1 MLPLSTV
8 DRPRACLPLAGRST
22 RPCGCR
28 GRTLPSTVSHR
39 IISTI
44 LRHDSKQTSYKI
56 ALLRALNDVVLAY
69 PDVGR
74 DGRDV
79 VVPLRPGSHARWP
92 A

>member
-1 MLPLSTV
+1 
-8 DRPRACLPLAGRST
+8 
-22 RPCGCR
+22 
-28 GRTLPSTVSHR
+28 VSHR

-56 ALLRALNDVVLAY
+56 AWLRALNDIVLAY

-79 VVPLRPGSHARWP
+79 AVPLRSLVEVSAATSWWLHGGAHLTQATSRSHHGP
-92 A
+92 PVIFPP

>member
-1 MLPLSTV
+1 M
-8 DRPRACLPLAGRST
+8 
-22 RPCGCR
+22 
-28 GRTLPSTVSHR
+28 SHR

-74 DGRDV
+74 DGRD
-79 VVPLRPGSHARWP
+79 PPGRLPSQPAAGFAGLNSAWARRPTALQ
-92 A
+92 

>member
-1 MLPLSTV
+1 M
-8 DRPRACLPLAGRST
+8 
-22 RPCGCR
+22 
-28 GRTLPSTVSHR
+28 SHR

-79 VVPLRPGSHARWP
+79 AVPLRSWGTYLGRLLERDRMPARRRRVAGYP
-92 A
+92 MVLRCRGRRLTRS

>member
-1 MLPLSTV
+1 M
-8 DRPRACLPLAGRST
+8 
-22 RPCGCR
+22 
-28 GRTLPSTVSHR
+28 SHR

-56 ALLRALNDVVLAY
+56 ALLRALNDLVLAY

-74 DGRDV
+74 DGCDV
-79 VVPLRPGSHARWP
+79 AVPLRPGSHARWP